1 MEPIVVFTIIAFLA
15 GFFCGFAVSCIKSS
29 RKEPVGDLRIDT
41 SDPDDN
47 PYLFLEL
54 SKDLNFVRRKK
65 YITLKVNTISYIPHK

>member
-15 GFFCGFAVSCIKSS
+15 GFLCGFAVSCIKLS